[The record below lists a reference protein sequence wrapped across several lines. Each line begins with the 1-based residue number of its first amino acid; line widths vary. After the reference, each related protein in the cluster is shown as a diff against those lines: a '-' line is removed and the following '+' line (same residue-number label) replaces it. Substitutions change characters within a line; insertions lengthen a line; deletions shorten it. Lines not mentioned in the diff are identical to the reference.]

1 MIFRSTGVNAWARE
15 KGHLG
20 TSSPFLSKQLVCN
33 NEGCA
38 LGWMNDGPSAL
49 NNLPFV
55 SIFAAGATVL
65 AAVVMLPQAEY
76 NRGAGSY
83 RGCLACPD
91 IPAS

>member
-1 MIFRSTGVNAWARE
+1 MSIMIFRSTGVNAWARE

-65 AAVVMLPQAEY
+65 AAVVMLPQP
-76 NRGAGSY
+76 R
-83 RGCLACPD
+83 
-91 IPAS
+91 